1 MKITIDTKEDTHEDI
16 KKVLHILTNIM
27 ERKNH
32 SGDINSNYTD
42 RTSASTQAD
51 TSNLMS
57 MFNSES
63 GIENNQTTTSEK
75 IAPEF
80 NSFMNLVEKEED
92 KIKKPQ
98 IEFF

>member
-16 KKVLHILTNIM
+16 KKVLHILTNIL

-32 SGDINSNYTD
+32 SGGINSNYTQ
-42 RTSASTQAD
+42 TTTASTQAD
-51 TSNLMS
+51 TSNLMN
-57 MFNSES
+57 MFNSGS
-63 GIENNQTTTSEK
+63 GIEDNQTTTPEK

-92 KIKKPQ
+92 KTKKPK